1 MEVQNLQ
8 VKRNVSAQTAVVGT
22 DQQGKSTKEKASR
35 TGYVHATDREGK
47 SLSFKATLK
56 ALDLLDDAHVTGSQ
70 VAEYLQ
76 SLPR

>member
-35 TGYVHATDREGK
+35 TGYVHATDREEILETQK
-47 SLSFKATLK
+47 HFEST
-56 ALDLLDDAHVTGSQ
+56 
-70 VAEYLQ
+70 
-76 SLPR
+76 